1 MAIHLR
7 RLSYIHRFFFRNWWV
22 IAFIVMAWALYLQA
36 LHNKKQLLARLT
48 AKAEFLRRDKKEA
61 TQERE
66 ELLMRKQSQ
75 EDPDWMELV
84 LKEKLGVVS
93 EGEVKIVFK
102 E

>member
-1 MAIHLR
+1 MAIHLHR
-7 RLSYIHRFFFRNWWV
+7 PSYIHRFFFRNWWV

-36 LHNKKQLLARLT
+36 RHNKNQLLVRLT
-48 AKAEFLRRDKKEA
+48 EKEEFLIQEKKEA
-61 TQERE
+61 LEERE

-93 EGEVKIVFK
+93 EGEVKIVF